1 MLPPM
6 PLLDPAAA
14 YPKVAVLRT
23 ALDSGDWPACREIL
37 DSAEPVERTCLTTVA
52 AQTEGIADFLRGVRT
67 GDPSDGTAGALLGR
81 HLAGDATA
89 DFTAAE
95 RVLVDAAARSP
106 LDPAIWTI
114 RLRTAGGLRL
124 GPSEARRRYDRLAE
138 IDPYHVPGQSQYL
151 RYLCGHDPAEA
162 YEFARSA
169 TAEAPPGSL
178 GPVLLA
184 EYHLDRYL
192 ARHDH
197 FDDETVRAELAE
209 AAARSAGHPEF
220 RHTHGWV
227 RVTSTF
233 AMVYALIGDQ
243 PAAAGLFGA
252 LGELDSAQPWDRLGD
267 PATVIGRYRRWATGG
282 EQ

>member
-1 MLPPM
+1 M
-6 PLLDPAAA
+6 LLDPSAA

-23 ALDSGDWPACREIL
+23 ALDAGDWPACRETL
-37 DSAEPVERTCLTTVA
+37 DNAEPVERTCLTAVA
-52 AQTEGIADFLRGVRT
+52 AETEGIAEFLRGVLS

-81 HLAGDATA
+81 HLAASTTTA
-89 DFTAAE
+89 FSAAE

-106 LDPAIWTI
+106 LDPAIWTV
-114 RLRTAGGLRL
+114 RLRTARGLRL

-138 IDPYHVPGQSQYL
+138 IDANHVPGQSQYL

-169 TAEAPPGSL
+169 AAAAPPGSFS
-178 GPVLLA
+178 PVLIA

-192 ARHDH
+192 ARRDH
-197 FDDETVRAELAE
+197 FDDETVRAEVAE
-209 AAARSAGHPEF
+209 AAARSAGHPDF

-233 AMVYALIGDQ
+233 AMAYALIGDQ
-243 PAAAGLFGA
+243 PAAAGYFEA

-267 PATVIGRYRRWATGG
+267 PATVIGRYRKRATGG